1 MSSET
6 DRAQVYLVTGGCGF
20 IGEKIVELLSQQDYI
35 KEVRVFDSGA
45 REEEKIIPATT
56 HVTVMKGDI
65 RDYNLLLAAMRGVHV
80 VIHTAAIV
88 DYRNTVPF
96 WEMKAVNVGG
106 TENVLRACCVLNI
119 PYVVYTSSIAA
130 VGPNTLCEPM
140 CRGNED
146 TKYSGEVELPYGK
159 TKAMA
164 EKLVFEANGKK
175 LNNGGKLTTCIIRA
189 NTVYG
194 EKATFLRD
202 LYLFAKARN
211 DVLNYLEPE
220 NTERNSTYV
229 GNVAWMH
236 VLAARHLQLRPD
248 LLAGQVYY
256 CYDDTPRKGF
266 LVRHQILSSMDPSI
280 RLGSH
285 IPYWKMWLIIHL
297 HRIIKVLLYPFWKP
311 QPFLNLPLLNTIVT
325 TFSYETDKAF
335 RHFGYKPLFTWQES
349 KQRTAQWLKAAAGNL
364 SCPHL
369 HEKEN

>member
-1 MSSET
+1 MADNT
-6 DRAQVYLVTGGCGF
+6 QAQVYLVTGGCGF
-20 IGEKIVELLSQQDYI
+20 IGKKIVELLSQQDYI

-45 REEEKIIPATT
+45 REEKIIPATT

-119 PYVVYTSSIAA
+119 PYVVYTSFIAA

-140 CRGNED
+140 RRGNED
-146 TKYSGEVELPYGK
+146 TKYSGEVELPYRK

-175 LNNGGKLTTCIIRA
+175 VQKSMASLVFQHRMSGRRQLVR
-189 NTVYG
+189 
-194 EKATFLRD
+194 KA
-202 LYLFAKARN
+202 
-211 DVLNYLEPE
+211 P
-220 NTERNSTYV
+220 
-229 GNVAWMH
+229 
-236 VLAARHLQLRPD
+236 HLISKR
-248 LLAGQVYY
+248 
-256 CYDDTPRKGF
+256 CF
-266 LVRHQILSSMDPSI
+266 LVRHQLLSSVDPSI
-280 RLGSH
+280 RLGSR

-297 HRIIKVLLYPFWKP
+297 HRIIKALLYPFWKP

-349 KQRTAQWLKAAAGNL
+349 KQRTVQWLKA
-364 SCPHL
+364 S
-369 HEKEN
+369 KEAQKVLALF

>member
-1 MSSET
+1 MAT
-6 DRAQVYLVTGGCGF
+6 AQVYLVTGGCGF
-20 IGEKIVELLSQQDYI
+20 IGKKIVELLSQQDYI

-140 CRGNED
+140 RRGNED

-175 LNNGGKLTTCIIRA
+175 LQKSMASLVKMSMGIEHKYLYNHKTWSGNG
-189 NTVYG
+189 
-194 EKATFLRD
+194 
-202 LYLFAKARN
+202 
-211 DVLNYLEPE
+211 
-220 NTERNSTYV
+220 
-229 GNVAWMH
+229 AWMH
-236 VLAARHLQLRPD
+236 VLAARHLQLKPD

-256 CYDDTPRKGF
+256 CYDDTPRRGF
-266 LVRHQILSSMDPSI
+266 LVTHQLLSSVDPSI
-280 RLGSH
+280 RLGSR

-297 HRIIKVLLYPFWKP
+297 HRIIKALLYPFWKP

-349 KQRTAQWLKAAAGNL
+349 KQRTVQWLKAAAGNV

-369 HEKEN
+369 HQKEN

>member
-1 MSSET
+1 GKVESESPEL
-6 DRAQVYLVTGGCGF
+6 VYLVTGGCGF
-20 IGEKIVELLSQQDYI
+20 IGKKIVELLSQQDYI

-45 REEEKIIPATT
+45 REEEKIIPGKTRASSCII
-56 HVTVMKGDI
+56 GDI

-140 CRGNED
+140 RRGNED

-164 EKLVFEANGKK
+164 EKLVFEANGK
-175 LNNGGKLTTCIIRA
+175 NNGGKLTTCIIRA

-202 LYLFAKARN
+202 LYLFAKAGN
-211 DVLNYLEPE
+211 DVLDYLEPE

-229 GNVAWMH
+229 GNGAWMH
-236 VLAARHLQLRPD
+236 VLAARHLQLKPD

-256 CYDDTPRKGF
+256 CYDDTPRRGF
-266 LVRHQILSSMDPSI
+266 LVTHQLLSSVDPSI
-280 RLGSH
+280 RLGSR

-297 HRIIKVLLYPFWKP
+297 HRIIKALLYPFWKP

-349 KQRTAQWLKAAAGNL
+349 KQRTVQWLK
-364 SCPHL
+364 S
-369 HEKEN
+369 KEAQKVLALF

>member
-1 MSSET
+1 MFSQ
-6 DRAQVYLVTGGCGF
+6 AQVYLVTGGCGF

-202 LYLFAKARN
+202 LYLFAKLL
-211 DVLNYLEPE
+211 LNACLSPPLI
-220 NTERNSTYV
+220 SP

-256 CYDDTPRKGF
+256 YIRSCLLWT
-266 LVRHQILSSMDPSI
+266 PSI

-297 HRIIKVLLYPFWKP
+297 RRIIKVLLYPFWKP

>member
-1 MSSET
+1 M
-6 DRAQVYLVTGGCGF
+6 DRASVYLVTGGCGF

-35 KEVRVFDSGA
+35 KEVRVFDSVV
-45 REEEKIIPATT
+45 REEVERFTTATT

-65 RDYNLLLAAMRGVHV
+65 QDYNLLLAAMRGVHV

-96 WEMKAVNVGG
+96 WEMRAVNVGG

-130 VGPNTLCEPM
+130 VGPNTSHEPM
-140 CRGNED
+140 FRGNED

-175 LNNGGKLTTCIIRA
+175 LSNGGKLTTCIIRA
-189 NTVYG
+189 NAVYG
-194 EKATFLRD
+194 EKATFLQE

-211 DVLNYLEPE
+211 GVLNYLEPE
-220 NTERNSTYV
+220 NTERNYTYV

-236 VLAARHLQLRPD
+236 VLAARNLQLKPD

-256 CYDDTPRKGF
+256 SYDDTPTRKPF
-266 LVRHQILSSMDPSI
+266 LIRHELLSSTDPSV

-285 IPYWKMWLIIHL
+285 IPYWKMWLMIQL
-297 HRIIKVLLYPFWKP
+297 HRIIKVILYPFWKP
-311 QPFLNLPLLNTIVT
+311 QPFLNVPLLNTIVI
-325 TFSYETDKAF
+325 TFSYETDKAS
-335 RHFGYKPLFTWQES
+335 RHFGYKPLCTWEES
-349 KQRTAQWLKAAAGNL
+349 KHRTAQWLRAAAGNL
-364 SCPHL
+364 EPPQL
-369 HEKEN
+369 HEKKN